1 MFILV
6 SLERCDLESFLIS
19 CCAFYFFSAPK
30 IAMNGSSWTHF
41 HRSALGTFDAYAFIE
56 HSKNY
61 ALTVM

>member
-1 MFILV
+1 V
-6 SLERCDLESFLIS
+6 EYFLIS
-19 CCAFYFFSAPK
+19 CGAFYFFSAAK